1 VAKDLVIV
9 MPPEPLAIFLA
20 DRGYLSRGVPLIK
33 PVLALAGQ
41 TVCREDLRIM
51 VDDVYAGA
59 AHSHDRLG
67 RPLPEWRGCLIVGED
82 NVFLMNP
89 NAPASLDGRYFGALL
104 VSSMMVPP
112 CQYAVLVLENG
123 TNLVLND
130 VETHSAGAAQATSD
144 SAIPPLAWLNTNK
157 GIRTLKSHKAFFVD
171 IPTRP
176 HVLAPA

>member
-1 VAKDLVIV
+1 VARAAASLITMVSAATVLVLTMAWRPVPWVIWNASASVPTGFYRVGPIRNPVAKDLVIV

-20 DRGYLSRGVPLIK
+20 DRGYLPRGVPLIK

-67 RPLPEWRGCLIVGED
+67 RPLPEWQGCLIVGED

-89 NAPASLDGRYFGALL
+89 NAPASLDGRYFGALP
-104 VSSMMVPP
+104 VSSMM
-112 CQYAVLVLENG
+112 G
-123 TNLVLND
+123 TAMPVCC
-130 VETHSAGAAQATSD
+130 
-144 SAIPPLAWLNTNK
+144 I
-157 GIRTLKSHKAFFVD
+157 GIGERD
-171 IPTRP
+171 
-176 HVLAPA
+176 